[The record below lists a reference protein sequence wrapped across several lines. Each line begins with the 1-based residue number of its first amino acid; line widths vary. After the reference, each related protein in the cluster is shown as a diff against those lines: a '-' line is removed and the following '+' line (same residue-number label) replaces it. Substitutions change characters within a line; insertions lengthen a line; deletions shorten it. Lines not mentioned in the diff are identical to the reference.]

1 MHFKKIDI
9 SIFVVFLLV
18 SVYFISQ
25 FLRSALGIT
34 VLSISKDLQLNY
46 EQIGMLGGI
55 FFLSFAL
62 VQIPLGILLDKFN
75 PIKIIILMLLI
86 IYIGTIML
94 SFANSYE
101 LIFLARLLQGVGCGS
116 CLMGPLVFL
125 AKNSSKKNFSKYS
138 GIIMGLGGLGALFAF
153 NPFYHLTVLIGWRDS
168 FFMFS
173 FLIAIICFL
182 LIFLYKFRKEDQS
195 ISKKSRSFKT
205 FIFIFTNKNFLKL
218 LPMSIFGYASAA
230 FMLTLWGSKFL
241 SIKKIIS
248 DYEISLIL
256 MSMALFWTIGSLF
269 FGYANGKYKIGKI
282 LVIVSSIIL
291 ISFLLLLAFISINN
305 FFLIII
311 IFSAYGFFGA
321 FTLVILDHYRRLF
334 RNEII
339 GKVLTSANLFNFG
352 GVFFVQW
359 ITGFIIDYVTENK
372 GFTAGQGFTIS
383 FIIVAIFLAI
393 SILFYISADEGN
405 A

>member
-1 MHFKKIDI
+1 M
-9 SIFVVFLLV
+9 
-18 SVYFISQ
+18 
-25 FLRSALGIT
+25 
-34 VLSISKDLQLNY
+34 
-46 EQIGMLGGI
+46 
-55 FFLSFAL
+55 
-62 VQIPLGILLDKFN
+62 
-75 PIKIIILMLLI
+75 
-86 IYIGTIML
+86 
-94 SFANSYE
+94 
-101 LIFLARLLQGVGCGS
+101 
-116 CLMGPLVFL
+116 
-125 AKNSSKKNFSKYS
+125 
-138 GIIMGLGGLGALFAF
+138 
-153 NPFYHLTVLIGWRDS
+153 
-168 FFMFS
+168 
-173 FLIAIICFL
+173 
-182 LIFLYKFRKEDQS
+182 
-195 ISKKSRSFKT
+195 
-205 FIFIFTNKNFLKL
+205 
-218 LPMSIFGYASAA
+218 
-230 FMLTLWGSKFL
+230 TLWGSKFL
-241 SIKKIIS
+241 SIKKTIS

-256 MSMALFWTIGSLF
+256 TSMALFWTLGSLF
-269 FGYANGKYKIGKI
+269 FGYANGKYNIGKI